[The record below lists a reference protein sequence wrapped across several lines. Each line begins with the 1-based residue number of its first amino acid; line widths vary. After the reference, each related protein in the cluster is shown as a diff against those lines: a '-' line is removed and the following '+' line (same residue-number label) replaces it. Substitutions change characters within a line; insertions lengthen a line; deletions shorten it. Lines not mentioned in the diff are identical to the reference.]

1 MSSWE
6 IRQPESCKNE
16 LIFQTLDW
24 YCDDIEENDNLKFK
38 IFVFGISIQG
48 NPVTLKINDFCPF
61 FFIEIPITWNASC
74 IYSVKQALKFRGKD
88 ISFLER
94 KRYYGFEN
102 NKIRHFL
109 KLSFYNSKTMRA
121 LRYQIEH
128 NDYQISGTNFHF
140 PLYESNI
147 DPILRFIHLRD
158 ILTAGWVKISK
169 FTLNDTFECDWKS
182 VDPFD
187 NGNKMANIRV
197 MYFDIEACSEDGS
210 FPNALNKN
218 DPVTQ
223 ICCIYKDGTAG
234 PIKKILFNL
243 GTIDAIEDT
252 VVLQFPSEKKLLL
265 AYSNFINEIDPDIIV
280 GYNIF
285 GFDNGYL
292 FERAQVLDITE
303 QFNYQ
308 SKIYKK
314 TEIVNKVL
322 NNQQSGFNDWKMTKL
337 YGRTHIDLLQVIK
350 KDFKLE
356 SYKLDYVGEYF
367 LKQGKDDVT
376 PKEIFEAWTK
386 NQGSREK
393 RTRIGKYCVQDTNL
407 CLLLFEKFAVLPNH
421 LEMAKVTRVP
431 LEYLIT
437 RGQSIKVFSQI
448 AYATRKAGYLIP
460 VLPKTETEGKF
471 QGATVLQAN
480 IGYYTRPVCG
490 LDFASLYPSIMIAHN
505 MCYSTVVLEERYL
518 NLPGVVYSTIDC
530 GKSESGDS
538 LSFTFVQSQD
548 GVLSGILQS
557 LWQNRK
563 VTKKEMNA
571 SSDPFVKTVLNAKQ
585 LAIKVSMNSIYG
597 FTGATIGALPCLE
610 ISQSVTGCGREMIEQ
625 TQKHAKEM
633 FQCEIVYGDSVTGD
647 TPVLIKINKNITTI
661 TIKNLFENYPSKE
674 YPQFKLDEQELSEKE
689 QSIPETIIEVWT
701 ASGWSLLKRTIR
713 HRCNKNIYR
722 ILTHTG
728 LVDVTEDH
736 SLLNIN
742 LEQIKPNDVII
753 GQLLFHSF
761 PKNKNSKIKPFNLE
775 DIIDVFKNLN
785 KVPEIYRLIFI
796 QGFFVGDG
804 SCGKYN
810 CPSGIKY
817 SWALNNA
824 DIHILQTLLE
834 WLDIIYPDFSFKILN
849 TFKSSGVYKLV
860 PIGNI
865 KKIVEIYSIFYSN
878 KCKIITEDILNSELE
893 NQKWF
898 FYGYYLA
905 DGYKCYND
913 KTKNIKLTAKNKLSA
928 SHYYLLG
935 KNLGFVVS
943 INDRS
948 DKLNIFTLTLST
960 KLRKNENEIKKI
972 RKFGKIN
979 DYVYDIETDSGTF
992 QAGIGQL
999 IVKNTDSCYVIFPE
1013 PVDAD
1018 GTLTTLFKKAEF
1030 AAKEISKTFKKPIEL
1045 EFEKYMFPLI
1055 LVAKKRYMYLEWT
1068 NPKKHNGEIEAKG
1081 VELVRRD
1088 NCGYV
1093 KETLDAVLTPI
1104 MFENNLKK
1112 GKEQAEIYIDR
1123 LLNGEVPIKKL
1134 ILSKNLRNDYK
1145 GYTKVYSK
1153 KLDDGSSDK
1162 SGPYVW
1168 IHTKEIKEKEE
1179 GKSIKTGKFEK
1190 IEECPTMAH
1199 VALVEKMRTR
1209 DANSAP
1215 KPGDRVPFVYV
1226 DIGDPKALSWKKTED
1241 PDYVIK
1247 NNIPI
1252 DTLYYLDHQLKNPLK
1267 TIFDILLGEL
1277 KCEEMFNRPSLIK
1290 AKQRE
1295 KVSIGEAKRKKE
1307 GNKDI
1312 RGFFNL
1318 KL

>member
-6 IRQPESCKNE
+6 IREPESCKNE

-24 YCDDIEENDNLKFK
+24 YCDDIEENDSSFYK
-38 IFVFGISIQG
+38 IFVFGISNRG
-48 NPVTLKINDFCPF
+48 NPVTLKINNFCPF

-147 DPILRFIHLRD
+147 DPILRFTHLRD
-158 ILTAGWVKISK
+158 ILTAGWIKISK

-252 VVLQFPSEKKLLL
+252 VVLQFASEKKLLL

-448 AYATRKAGYLIP
+448 AYTTRKAGYLIP
-460 VLPKTETEGKF
+460 VLPKNETEGKF

-518 NLPGVVYSTIDC
+518 NLPGVVYSTINC
-530 GKSESGDS
+530 GEG
-538 LSFTFVQSQD
+538 LSFTFVQNQD

-571 SSDPFVKTVLNAKQ
+571 STDPFVKTVLNAKQ

-647 TPVLIKINKNITTI
+647 TPVLVKQANGIVLTKTI
-661 TIKNLFENYPSKE
+661 ENLFKGYKNRDYL
-674 YPQFKLDEQELSEKE
+674 QFKIDELGLTDKE
-689 QSIPETIIEVWT
+689 QVQPDDLKAWT
-701 ASGWSLLKRTIR
+701 SGGWKTVHRIIR
-713 HRCNKNIYR
+713 HHCNKKIYR
-722 ILTHTG
+722 IITPSG
-728 LVDVTEDH
+728 IVDVTEDH
-736 SLLNIN
+736 SLLNEN
-742 LEQIKPNDVII
+742 LEQIKPSELKINDN
-753 GQLLFHSF
+753 LYHSF
-761 PKNKNSKIKPFNLE
+761 PQDINFNFNHKDLHLIRYITATGKKCMKIAVEDKLEASKLYIIGRYLGYGVSISFQEDFYYICYYNDLRFN
-775 DIIDVFKNLN
+775 DFKN
-785 KVPEIYRLIFI
+785 VI
-796 QGFFVGDG
+796 
-804 SCGKYN
+804 
-810 CPSGIKY
+810 
-817 SWALNNA
+817 
-824 DIHILQTLLE
+824 
-834 WLDIIYPDFSFKILN
+834 
-849 TFKSSGVYKLV
+849 
-860 PIGNI
+860 
-865 KKIVEIYSIFYSN
+865 
-878 KCKIITEDILNSELE
+878 DILPLP
-893 NQKWF
+893 
-898 FYGYYLA
+898 
-905 DGYKCYND
+905 
-913 KTKNIKLTAKNKLSA
+913 
-928 SHYYLLG
+928 
-935 KNLGFVVS
+935 
-943 INDRS
+943 
-948 DKLNIFTLTLST
+948 ST
-960 KLRKNENEIKKI
+960 EQ
-972 RKFGKIN
+972 F
-979 DYVYDIETDSGTF
+979 VYDIETDSGTF

-1068 NPKKHNGEIEAKG
+1068 KPEKHNGEIEAKG

-1145 GYTKVYSK
+1145 GYAKVYSK
-1153 KLDDGSSDK
+1153 KLDDGSPDK

-1168 IHTKEIKEKEE
+1168 IHTKEIKEKED

-1199 VALVEKMRTR
+1199 VNLVEKMRTR

-1215 KPGDRVPFVYV
+1215 KPGDRVPFVYI

-1312 RGFFNL
+1312 RGFFNI
-1318 KL
+1318 KI